1 MIVDHDNQRVLDVL
15 ENREKAT
22 ISAYLQRGR
31 KGGLLKHVA
40 EVTIDMWSP
49 YEGAVREAFGS
60 GVTITIDRFHVMK
73 NFQECLTNA
82 RRELQ
87 RQMSPE
93 ERSRLKGS
101 RWLWVTNPENLTL
114 EERQQLQALKREFP
128 RLGQIADQRESL
140 RAIFEDRTIQSPAEG
155 RQRLQAWLEHVED
168 LGIAALTTFC
178 KTLRNWFNEIAN
190 YFQSR
195 ASNGRVEGL
204 NHGLRAIIWRAFGM
218 ANFENFRLR
227 VLHCFGCSSPS

>member
-1 MIVDHDNQRVLDVL
+1 VIVDHDNHRVLDVL
-15 ENREKAT
+15 ENRGKAT
-22 ISAYLQRGR
+22 ISQYLQQGR
-31 KGGLLKHVA
+31 QGGLLARVE

-49 YEGAVREAFGS
+49 YAGAVREAFGN

-73 NFQECLTNA
+73 NFQECLTKA

-87 RQMSPE
+87 RQMTPE

-114 EERQQLQALKREFP
+114 EERQQLQALKQEFP
-128 RLGQIADQRESL
+128 RLGQIADQREAL

-155 RQRLQAWLEHVED
+155 RKRLQAWLERVEQ
-168 LGIAALTTFC
+168 LGITALTTFC
-178 KTLRNWFNEIAN
+178 TTLHNWFDEIAN
-190 YFQSR
+190 YFRSR

-227 VLHCFGCSSPS
+227 VLHCFGGCLSS

>member
-1 MIVDHDNQRVLDVL
+1 VIVDHDNQRVLDVL
-15 ENREKAT
+15 ETREKAT
-22 ISAYLQRGR
+22 VYGYLQQGR
-31 KGGLLKHVA
+31 KSGLLKHVT

-49 YEGAVREAFGS
+49 YEGAVREAFGN

-73 NFQECLTNA
+73 NFQECLTKA

-87 RQMSPE
+87 RPMSPE

-128 RLGQIADQRESL
+128 RLGQMADQREAL
-140 RAIFEDRTIQSPAEG
+140 RAIFEDRTIQSPAQG
-155 RQRLQAWLEHVED
+155 KKRLQAWLEHVEQ
-168 LGIAALTTFC
+168 LGITALTTFC
-178 KTLRNWFNEIAN
+178 RTLRNWFSEIAN
-190 YFQSR
+190 YFRSR
-195 ASNGRVEGL
+195 ASNGRTEGL

-227 VLHCFGCSSPS
+227 VLHCFGCSLAS